1 MAGVSFNPS
10 LTTNAINSFLVQ
22 TEGYVQ
28 GCFVDDPSSY
38 QYLSSGQVASSVTQ
52 PVWGGMAIQELVN
65 ANVPGVG
72 SPILPATTEAQIS
85 GWAVF
90 NQAYNAMIVPGNSV
104 PAVYAGNTFNY
115 FRRGSNA
122 RIQVQCTSAVVT
134 AVASGQVDAL
144 TLYWDFTNQQLTTT
158 AGTALTGVKVL
169 STNTNSKVVSYN
181 SGTQALTWA
190 TGACAVI
197 QI

>member
-1 MAGVSFNPS
+1 MANVSFNPA
-10 LTTNAINSFLVQ
+10 LTTSATNSFLVQ

-38 QYLSSGQVASSVTQ
+38 QYLTSGQIASTVTQ

-65 ANVPGVG
+65 ALTPGVG

-85 GWAVF
+85 GWTVF
-90 NQAYNAMIVPGNSV
+90 NQTFNAMITPGNSV
-104 PAVYAGNTFNY
+104 PAAYANNTFNY

-134 AVASGQVDAL
+134 AVATGQVDAL

-158 AGTALTGVKVL
+158 AGTALVGVKVL
-169 STNTNSKVVSYN
+169 STNTNSKVVAYN
-181 SGTQALTWA
+181 SGTQALTWT
-190 TGACAVI
+190 TGSAAVI